1 MTIVGLLLSP
11 ALHRTIACLLGSGQ
25 LHPITVA
32 VLASPKFWYLCCYL
46 TALHQLPS
54 LGCRSGTVTMPND
67 SKPHLVCMT
76 PSTASEAA
84 STTLL
89 ISHGAN
95 LQTLSMSSNQDHLR
109 SSYPLPSSASDTRH
123 TLATPQ
129 LLVTDPEQPLLRRF
143 YLNAAGL
150 FLHTTNFPAP
160 VTGFV
165 CVNKAKN
172 SH

>member
-1 MTIVGLLLSP
+1 MSPRFRPAPPYNCCCPGISKILVPLLLLDCPSP
-11 ALHRTIACLLGSGQ
+11 VAFLGLS
-25 LHPITVA
+25 
-32 VLASPKFWYLCCYL
+32 
-46 TALHQLPS
+46 
-54 LGCRSGTVTMPND
+54 SGTVTMPND

-89 ISHGAN
+89 ISHSAN

-109 SSYPLPSSASDTRH
+109 SSYPLPSSATDTRH

-150 FLHTTNFPAP
+150 FLHTTNFPAKLRIP
-160 VTGFV
+160 ISGSGLLSTVDSSAPADQNHRF
-165 CVNKAKN
+165 
-172 SH
+172 